1 MEVSL
6 ESILKSFISFNINQ
20 INTCMV
26 GEVVNTDN
34 LSNGFIDVQPL
45 VNKRG
50 GNYDTYEY
58 PVISY
63 VPVVMPATT
72 TAGIILP
79 VKRGDTVLLVIGQH
93 CFDQFKLGVKV
104 PHDTLD
110 LRRFDI
116 SDAVAFVGF
125 NTTQDSV
132 WNSENH
138 SNSYQEGSVKI
149 YNNLGKGNETYV
161 ELSEDGIVKVKSTK
175 QIDADAPVV
184 NAKDINIE
192 GVGSVRQFMLAH
204 THGYFDDGNK
214 AETLP
219 PTQTGV

>member
-34 LSNGFIDVQPL
+34 LSNGFVDVQPL

-132 WNSENH
+132 WNTDKHKKEYSED
-138 SNSYQEGSVKI
+138 SLKV
-149 YNNLGKGNETYV
+149 YNNLGTDQECSMSLTSKG
-161 ELSEDGIVKVKSTK
+161 D
-175 QIDADAPVV
+175 IDVDCNIFRV
-184 NAKDINIE
+184 NAKEKIE
-192 GVGSVRQFMLAH
+192 LVSPMISENGV
-204 THGYFDDGNK
+204 
-214 AETLP
+214 
-219 PTQTGV
+219 

>member
-6 ESILKSFISFNINQ
+6 ENILKSFISFNINQ

-34 LSNGFIDVQPL
+34 LPNGFVDVQPL

-72 TAGIILP
+72 TAGIVLP

-132 WNSENH
+132 WNTDNHKKEYSEDALK
-138 SNSYQEGSVKI
+138 V
-149 YNNLGKGNETYV
+149 YNNLGTDKECSMSLTNKG
-161 ELSEDGIVKVKSTK
+161 D
-175 QIDADAPVV
+175 IDVDCNIFRV
-184 NAKDINIE
+184 NAKEKIE
-192 GVGSVRQFMLAH
+192 LVSPMISENGV
-204 THGYFDDGNK
+204 
-214 AETLP
+214 
-219 PTQTGV
+219 

>member
-34 LSNGFIDVQPL
+34 LSNGFVDVQPL

-132 WNSENH
+132 WNTDNHKKEYSED
-138 SNSYQEGSVKI
+138 SLKV
-149 YNNLGKGNETYV
+149 YNNLGTDQECSMSLTNKG
-161 ELSEDGIVKVKSTK
+161 D
-175 QIDADAPVV
+175 IDVDCNIFKV
-184 NAKDINIE
+184 NAKTKIE
-192 GVGSVRQFMLAH
+192 LVAPMISENGV
-204 THGYFDDGNK
+204 
-214 AETLP
+214 
-219 PTQTGV
+219 

>member
-34 LSNGFIDVQPL
+34 LSNGFVDVQPL

-72 TAGIILP
+72 TAGIVLP

-132 WNSENH
+132 WNTDNHKKEYSED
-138 SNSYQEGSVKI
+138 SLKV
-149 YNNLGKGNETYV
+149 YNNLGTDQECSMLLTNKG
-161 ELSEDGIVKVKSTK
+161 D
-175 QIDADAPVV
+175 IDVDCNIFRV
-184 NAKDINIE
+184 NAKEKIE
-192 GVGSVRQFMLAH
+192 LVAPMISENGV
-204 THGYFDDGNK
+204 
-214 AETLP
+214 
-219 PTQTGV
+219 

>member
-6 ESILKSFISFNINQ
+6 ESILKSFVSFSINQ

-34 LSNGFIDVQPL
+34 LVNGFVDVQPL

-72 TAGIILP
+72 TAGIVLP

-132 WNSENH
+132 WNKDNHKKEYSED
-138 SNSYQEGSVKI
+138 SLKV
-149 YNNLGKGNETYV
+149 YNNLGTDQECSMSLTNKGDLEVDCNVFRVKAKEKIDLV
-161 ELSEDGIVKVKSTK
+161 APMISENGI
-175 QIDADAPVV
+175 
-184 NAKDINIE
+184 
-192 GVGSVRQFMLAH
+192 
-204 THGYFDDGNK
+204 
-214 AETLP
+214 
-219 PTQTGV
+219 

>member
-6 ESILKSFISFNINQ
+6 ESILKSFVSFNINQ

-34 LSNGFIDVQPL
+34 LSNGFVDVQPL

-132 WNSENH
+132 WNGDNH
-138 SNSYQEGSVKI
+138 KKEYIEGSLKL
-149 YNNLGKGNETYV
+149 YNNLGTDNECSV
-161 ELSEDGIVKVKSTK
+161 ELASDGIITATSPQKIV
-175 QIDADAPVV
+175 AEAPEIEAV
-184 NAKDINIE
+184 DINIR
-192 GVGSVRQFMLAH
+192 GVGSVKQFMLTH

-214 AETLP
+214 AETLV
-219 PTQTGV
+219 PTK

>member
-34 LSNGFIDVQPL
+34 LSNGFVDVQPL

-63 VPVVMPATT
+63 VPAIMPATT

-132 WNSENH
+132 WNTDNHKKEYSED
-138 SNSYQEGSVKI
+138 SLKV
-149 YNNLGKGNETYV
+149 YNNLGTDQECSMSLTNKG
-161 ELSEDGIVKVKSTK
+161 D
-175 QIDADAPVV
+175 IDVDCNIFRV
-184 NAKDINIE
+184 NAKEKIE
-192 GVGSVRQFMLAH
+192 LVSPMISENGV
-204 THGYFDDGNK
+204 
-214 AETLP
+214 
-219 PTQTGV
+219 

>member
-34 LSNGFIDVQPL
+34 LSNGFVDIQPL

-132 WNSENH
+132 WNTDNHKKEYSED
-138 SNSYQEGSVKI
+138 SLKV
-149 YNNLGKGNETYV
+149 YNNLGTDQECSMSLTNKG
-161 ELSEDGIVKVKSTK
+161 D
-175 QIDADAPVV
+175 IDVDCNIFRV
-184 NAKDINIE
+184 NAKEKIE
-192 GVGSVRQFMLAH
+192 LVSPMISENGV
-204 THGYFDDGNK
+204 
-214 AETLP
+214 
-219 PTQTGV
+219 

>member
-1 MEVSL
+1 MEVSM
-6 ESILKSFISFNINQ
+6 ESILKSFVSFNINQ

-34 LSNGFIDVQPL
+34 LVNGFVDVQPL

-79 VKRGDTVLLVIGQH
+79 VKRGDTILLVIGQH

-125 NTTQDSV
+125 NTTQDSI
-132 WNSENH
+132 WNSDNH
-138 SNSYQEGSVKI
+138 KKEYIEGSLKL
-149 YNNLGKGNETYV
+149 YNNLGNNSECSV
-161 ELSEDGIVKVKSTK
+161 ELSPDGIITATSSQKIV
-175 QIDADAPVV
+175 AEAPLVEAV
-184 NAKDINIE
+184 DINIR
-192 GVGSVRQFMLAH
+192 GVGSVKQFMLTH

-214 AETLP
+214 AETLV
-219 PTQTGV
+219 PTKQG

>member
-6 ESILKSFISFNINQ
+6 ESILKSFVSFSINQ

-34 LSNGFIDVQPL
+34 LSNGFVDVQPL

-72 TAGIILP
+72 TAGIVLP

-132 WNSENH
+132 WNTDNHKKDYSED
-138 SNSYQEGSVKI
+138 SLKV
-149 YNNLGKGNETYV
+149 YNNLGTDQECSMSLTNKGDIEV
-161 ELSEDGIVKVKSTK
+161 ECKIFK
-175 QIDADAPVV
+175 I
-184 NAKDINIE
+184 NAKEKIE
-192 GVGSVRQFMLAH
+192 MVAPMISENGI
-204 THGYFDDGNK
+204 
-214 AETLP
+214 
-219 PTQTGV
+219 

>member
-34 LSNGFIDVQPL
+34 LSNGFVDVKPL

-132 WNSENH
+132 WNTDNHKKEYSED
-138 SNSYQEGSVKI
+138 SLKV
-149 YNNLGKGNETYV
+149 YNNLGTDQECSMSLTNKG
-161 ELSEDGIVKVKSTK
+161 D
-175 QIDADAPVV
+175 IDVDCNVFKV
-184 NAKDINIE
+184 NAKTKIE
-192 GVGSVRQFMLAH
+192 LVAPMISENGV
-204 THGYFDDGNK
+204 
-214 AETLP
+214 
-219 PTQTGV
+219 

>member
-6 ESILKSFISFNINQ
+6 ESILKSFISFNINH

-34 LSNGFIDVQPL
+34 LVNGFVDVQPL

-63 VPVVMPATT
+63 VPVIMPATS
-72 TAGIILP
+72 TAGIVFP

-132 WNSENH
+132 WNTDNHKNTYSEN
-138 SNSYQEGSVKI
+138 SLKV
-149 YNNLGKGNETYV
+149 YNNLGSDVEGFV
-161 ELSEDGIVKVKSTK
+161 ELSGDGVVNIKSTK
-175 QIDADAPVV
+175 EVNVDAPVV
-184 NAKDINIE
+184 NAEDVNIE
-192 GVGSVRQFMLAH
+192 GVGSVKQFMLSH
-204 THGYFDDGNK
+204 THGYFDNGNK

-219 PTQTGV
+219 PTQTGI

>member
-34 LSNGFIDVQPL
+34 LSNGFVDVQPL

-63 VPVVMPATT
+63 VPIIMPATT
-72 TAGIILP
+72 TAGIVLP

-132 WNSENH
+132 WNTDNHEKEYSED
-138 SNSYQEGSVKI
+138 SLKV
-149 YNNLGKGNETYV
+149 YNNLGTDQECSMSLTSKG
-161 ELSEDGIVKVKSTK
+161 D
-175 QIDADAPVV
+175 IDVDCNIFKV
-184 NAKDINIE
+184 NAKTKIE
-192 GVGSVRQFMLAH
+192 LVAPMISENGV
-204 THGYFDDGNK
+204 
-214 AETLP
+214 
-219 PTQTGV
+219 

>member
-6 ESILKSFISFNINQ
+6 ESILKSFVSFNINQ

-34 LSNGFIDVQPL
+34 LSNGFVDVQPL

-72 TAGIILP
+72 IAGIILP

-132 WNSENH
+132 WNSDNH
-138 SNSYQEGSVKI
+138 KKEYSEDSLKV
-149 YNNLGKGNETYV
+149 YNNLGTNQECSISLTNKG
-161 ELSEDGIVKVKSTK
+161 D
-175 QIDADAPVV
+175 IDVDCNVFRV
-184 NAKDINIE
+184 NAKEKIE
-192 GVGSVRQFMLAH
+192 LVSPMISENGV
-204 THGYFDDGNK
+204 
-214 AETLP
+214 
-219 PTQTGV
+219 

>member
-6 ESILKSFISFNINQ
+6 ESMLKSFISFNINQ

-34 LSNGFIDVQPL
+34 LSNGFVDVQPL

-132 WNSENH
+132 WNGDNH
-138 SNSYQEGSVKI
+138 KKEYIEGSLKL
-149 YNNLGKGNETYV
+149 YNNLGTDNECSV
-161 ELSEDGIVKVKSTK
+161 ELASDGIITATSPQKIV
-175 QIDADAPVV
+175 AEAPEIEAV
-184 NAKDINIE
+184 DINIR
-192 GVGSVRQFMLAH
+192 GVGSVKQFMLTH

-214 AETLP
+214 AETLV
-219 PTQTGV
+219 PTK

>member
-1 MEVSL
+1 MDVSL
-6 ESILKSFISFNINQ
+6 ESILKSFVSININQ
-20 INTCMV
+20 VNTCMV
-26 GEVVNTDN
+26 GRVVNTDN
-34 LSNGFIDVQPL
+34 LENGFVDVQPL

-63 VPVVMPATT
+63 VPVIMPSTT
-72 TAGIILP
+72 TAGIVLP
-79 VKRGDTVLLVIGQH
+79 VNRDDTVLLVIGQY
-93 CFDQFKLGVKV
+93 CFDQFKLGVKT
-104 PHDTLD
+104 PHDVFD

-132 WNSENH
+132 WNPDNH
-138 SNSYQEGSVKI
+138 KTSYSSNSLKM
-149 YNNLGKGNETYV
+149 YNNLGQQNECFV
-161 ELSEDGIVKVKSTK
+161 ELSGDGVITAKSVKE
-175 QIDADAPVV
+175 INADAPVV
-184 NAKDINIE
+184 NAEDVNIK
-192 GVGSVRQFMLAH
+192 GVGSVRQFMLSH

>member
-1 MEVSL
+1 
-6 ESILKSFISFNINQ
+6 
-20 INTCMV
+20 MV

-34 LSNGFIDVQPL
+34 LSSGFVDVQPL

-132 WNSENH
+132 WNSDNH
-138 SNSYQEGSVKI
+138 KKEYSEDSLKV
-149 YNNLGKGNETYV
+149 YNNLGTDQECSMSLTNKGDLEVDCNV
-161 ELSEDGIVKVKSTK
+161 FK
-175 QIDADAPVV
+175 V
-184 NAKDINIE
+184 NAKEKIE
-192 GVGSVRQFMLAH
+192 LVAPMISENGI
-204 THGYFDDGNK
+204 
-214 AETLP
+214 
-219 PTQTGV
+219 

>member
-34 LSNGFIDVQPL
+34 LSNGFVDVQPL

-63 VPVVMPATT
+63 VPVIMPATT

-79 VKRGDTVLLVIGQH
+79 VKRGDTVLLVVGQH

-132 WNSENH
+132 WNTDNHKKEYSED
-138 SNSYQEGSVKI
+138 SLKV
-149 YNNLGKGNETYV
+149 YNNLGTDQECSMSLTNKG
-161 ELSEDGIVKVKSTK
+161 D
-175 QIDADAPVV
+175 IDVDCNIFRV
-184 NAKDINIE
+184 NAKEKIE
-192 GVGSVRQFMLAH
+192 LVSPMISENGV
-204 THGYFDDGNK
+204 
-214 AETLP
+214 
-219 PTQTGV
+219 

>member
-34 LSNGFIDVQPL
+34 LSNGFVDVQPL

-132 WNSENH
+132 WNSDNH
-138 SNSYQEGSVKI
+138 KKEYIEGSLKL
-149 YNNLGKGNETYV
+149 YNNLGTDNECCV
-161 ELSEDGIVKVKSTK
+161 ELAPDGIITAISPQK
-175 QIDADAPVV
+175 IIAEAPLVEAV
-184 NAKDINIE
+184 DINIR
-192 GVGSVRQFMLAH
+192 GVGSVKQFMLTH

-219 PTQTGV
+219 PTEQG

>member
-6 ESILKSFISFNINQ
+6 ESILKSFVSFNINQ

-34 LSNGFIDVQPL
+34 LSNGFVDVQPL

-132 WNSENH
+132 WNSDNH
-138 SNSYQEGSVKI
+138 KKEYSEDSLKV
-149 YNNLGKGNETYV
+149 YNNLGTDQECSMSLSNKGDFEVDCNV
-161 ELSEDGIVKVKSTK
+161 FR
-175 QIDADAPVV
+175 V
-184 NAKDINIE
+184 NAKEKIE
-192 GVGSVRQFMLAH
+192 LVAPMISENGV
-204 THGYFDDGNK
+204 
-214 AETLP
+214 
-219 PTQTGV
+219 

>member
-34 LSNGFIDVQPL
+34 LSNGFVDVQPL

-104 PHDTLD
+104 PHDALD

-125 NTTQDSV
+125 NATQDSV
-132 WNSENH
+132 WNSDNH
-138 SNSYQEGSVKI
+138 KKEYSEDSLKV
-149 YNNLGKGNETYV
+149 YNNLGTDKECSMSLTSKGDVDVDCN
-161 ELSEDGIVKVKSTK
+161 IFR
-175 QIDADAPVV
+175 V
-184 NAKDINIE
+184 NAKEKDELVSPMISEN
-192 GVGSVRQFMLAH
+192 GV
-204 THGYFDDGNK
+204 
-214 AETLP
+214 
-219 PTQTGV
+219 

>member
-34 LSNGFIDVQPL
+34 LSNGFVDVQPL

-63 VPVVMPATT
+63 VPVIMPATT

-132 WNSENH
+132 WNTDNHKKEYSED
-138 SNSYQEGSVKI
+138 SLKV
-149 YNNLGKGNETYV
+149 YNNLGTDQECSMSLTNKG
-161 ELSEDGIVKVKSTK
+161 D
-175 QIDADAPVV
+175 IDVDCNIFRV
-184 NAKDINIE
+184 NAKEKIE
-192 GVGSVRQFMLAH
+192 LVSPMISENGV
-204 THGYFDDGNK
+204 
-214 AETLP
+214 
-219 PTQTGV
+219 

>member
-132 WNSENH
+132 WNTDNHKKDYSED
-138 SNSYQEGSVKI
+138 SLKV
-149 YNNLGKGNETYV
+149 YNNLGTDQECSMSLTNKGDIDVDCNTFRV
-161 ELSEDGIVKVKSTK
+161 SAKKKIELVAPMISE
-175 QIDADAPVV
+175 
-184 NAKDINIE
+184 N
-192 GVGSVRQFMLAH
+192 GV
-204 THGYFDDGNK
+204 
-214 AETLP
+214 
-219 PTQTGV
+219 

>member
-26 GEVVNTDN
+26 GEVINTDN
-34 LSNGFIDVQPL
+34 LSNGFVDVQPL

-132 WNSENH
+132 WNTDNH
-138 SNSYQEGSVKI
+138 KKEY
-149 YNNLGKGNETYV
+149 
-161 ELSEDGIVKVKSTK
+161 SEDSLKVYNSLGTDQECSMSLTNKGD
-175 QIDADAPVV
+175 IDVDCNIFRV
-184 NAKDINIE
+184 NAKEKIE
-192 GVGSVRQFMLAH
+192 LVAPMISENGV
-204 THGYFDDGNK
+204 
-214 AETLP
+214 
-219 PTQTGV
+219 

>member
-34 LSNGFIDVQPL
+34 LTNGFVDVQPL

-132 WNSENH
+132 WNTDNHKKDYSED
-138 SNSYQEGSVKI
+138 SLKV
-149 YNNLGKGNETYV
+149 YNNLGTDQECSMSLTNRGDVDVDCN
-161 ELSEDGIVKVKSTK
+161 IFR
-175 QIDADAPVV
+175 V
-184 NAKDINIE
+184 NAKEKIE
-192 GVGSVRQFMLAH
+192 LVSPMISENGV
-204 THGYFDDGNK
+204 
-214 AETLP
+214 
-219 PTQTGV
+219 

>member
-34 LSNGFIDVQPL
+34 IINGFVDVQPL

-132 WNSENH
+132 WNTDNHKKEYSED
-138 SNSYQEGSVKI
+138 SLKV
-149 YNNLGKGNETYV
+149 YNNLGTDQECSISLTNKG
-161 ELSEDGIVKVKSTK
+161 D
-175 QIDADAPVV
+175 IDVDCNIFKV
-184 NAKDINIE
+184 NAKTKIE
-192 GVGSVRQFMLAH
+192 LVAPMISENGV
-204 THGYFDDGNK
+204 
-214 AETLP
+214 
-219 PTQTGV
+219 

>member
-34 LSNGFIDVQPL
+34 IINGFIDVQPL

-132 WNSENH
+132 WNIDNHKKEYSED
-138 SNSYQEGSVKI
+138 SLKV
-149 YNNLGKGNETYV
+149 YNNLGTDQECSMSLTNKGDV
-161 ELSEDGIVKVKSTK
+161 EVDCNVFK
-175 QIDADAPVV
+175 V
-184 NAKDINIE
+184 NAKTKIE
-192 GVGSVRQFMLAH
+192 LVAPMISENGV
-204 THGYFDDGNK
+204 
-214 AETLP
+214 
-219 PTQTGV
+219 

>member
-34 LSNGFIDVQPL
+34 LSNGFVDVQPL

-63 VPVVMPATT
+63 VPVVMPATV

-132 WNSENH
+132 WNTDNHKKDYSED
-138 SNSYQEGSVKI
+138 SLKV
-149 YNNLGKGNETYV
+149 YNNLGTDQECSMSLTNKG
-161 ELSEDGIVKVKSTK
+161 D
-175 QIDADAPVV
+175 IDVDCNIFRV
-184 NAKDINIE
+184 NAKEKIE
-192 GVGSVRQFMLAH
+192 LVAPMISENGV
-204 THGYFDDGNK
+204 
-214 AETLP
+214 
-219 PTQTGV
+219 

>member
-34 LSNGFIDVQPL
+34 LSNGFVDVQPL

-125 NTTQDSV
+125 NTAQDSV
-132 WNSENH
+132 WNTDNHKKEYSED
-138 SNSYQEGSVKI
+138 SLRV
-149 YNNLGKGNETYV
+149 YNNLGTDQECSMSLTNKG
-161 ELSEDGIVKVKSTK
+161 D
-175 QIDADAPVV
+175 IDVDCNIFRV
-184 NAKDINIE
+184 NAKEKIE
-192 GVGSVRQFMLAH
+192 LVAPLISENGV
-204 THGYFDDGNK
+204 
-214 AETLP
+214 
-219 PTQTGV
+219 

>member
-6 ESILKSFISFNINQ
+6 ESILKSFVSFNINQ

-34 LSNGFIDVQPL
+34 LSNGFVDVQPL

-132 WNSENH
+132 WNSDNH
-138 SNSYQEGSVKI
+138 KKEYSEGSLKV
-149 YNNLGKGNETYV
+149 YNNLGTDQECSMSLTNKGDLEVDCNV
-161 ELSEDGIVKVKSTK
+161 FR
-175 QIDADAPVV
+175 V
-184 NAKDINIE
+184 NAKEKIE
-192 GVGSVRQFMLAH
+192 LVSPMISENGI
-204 THGYFDDGNK
+204 
-214 AETLP
+214 
-219 PTQTGV
+219 

>member
-72 TAGIILP
+72 KAGIILP

-132 WNSENH
+132 WNTDNHKKEYSED
-138 SNSYQEGSVKI
+138 SLKV
-149 YNNLGKGNETYV
+149 YNNLGTDQECSMSLTNKG
-161 ELSEDGIVKVKSTK
+161 D
-175 QIDADAPVV
+175 IDVDCNVFRV
-184 NAKDINIE
+184 NAKEKIE
-192 GVGSVRQFMLAH
+192 LVSPMISENGV
-204 THGYFDDGNK
+204 
-214 AETLP
+214 
-219 PTQTGV
+219 

>member
-34 LSNGFIDVQPL
+34 LSNGFVDVQPL

-132 WNSENH
+132 WNTDNHKKEYSED
-138 SNSYQEGSVKI
+138 SLKV
-149 YNNLGKGNETYV
+149 YNNLGTDQECSMSLTNKG
-161 ELSEDGIVKVKSTK
+161 D
-175 QIDADAPVV
+175 IDVDCNIFRV
-184 NAKDINIE
+184 NAKEKIE
-192 GVGSVRQFMLAH
+192 LVSPMISENGV
-204 THGYFDDGNK
+204 
-214 AETLP
+214 
-219 PTQTGV
+219 

>member
-6 ESILKSFISFNINQ
+6 ESILKSFISFNIKD

-34 LSNGFIDVQPL
+34 LSNGFVDVQPL

-132 WNSENH
+132 WNTDNHNKEYSED
-138 SNSYQEGSVKI
+138 SLKV
-149 YNNLGKGNETYV
+149 YNNLGTDQECSMSLTNKG
-161 ELSEDGIVKVKSTK
+161 GIDVDCN
-175 QIDADAPVV
+175 IFRV
-184 NAKDINIE
+184 NAKEKIE
-192 GVGSVRQFMLAH
+192 LVSPMISENGV
-204 THGYFDDGNK
+204 
-214 AETLP
+214 
-219 PTQTGV
+219 

>member
-1 MEVSL
+1 MEVSM

-34 LSNGFIDVQPL
+34 LVNGFVDVQPL

-63 VPVVMPATT
+63 VPVIMPATT

-132 WNSENH
+132 WNTDNHQLSYSED
-138 SNSYQEGSVKI
+138 SLKV
-149 YNNLGKGNETYV
+149 YNNLGTDKECSISLTTKG
-161 ELSEDGIVKVKSTK
+161 D
-175 QIDADAPVV
+175 IDVDCNIFRV
-184 NAKDINIE
+184 NAKEKIE
-192 GVGSVRQFMLAH
+192 LVSPMISENGV
-204 THGYFDDGNK
+204 
-214 AETLP
+214 
-219 PTQTGV
+219 